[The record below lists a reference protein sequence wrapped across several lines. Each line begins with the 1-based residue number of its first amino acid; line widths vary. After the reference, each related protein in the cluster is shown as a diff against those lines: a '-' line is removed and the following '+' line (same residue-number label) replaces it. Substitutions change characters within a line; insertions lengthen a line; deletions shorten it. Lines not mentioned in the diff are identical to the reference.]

1 MARGRVM
8 AAVAA
13 VASAAL
19 TVGSGAPAGAAPGNG
34 GLPDANGY
42 VAVAVSV
49 SGDVSASKRASVR
62 LPPAL
67 CWWKPWPGDGVN
79 PDNPEAVKEY
89 YFEEL
94 RPWLNGH
101 AAAGQLH
108 VSSESDFDQAIE
120 MQESGNPR
128 TWYQLQVRDD
138 VPTGDPA
145 GRAEIL
151 TNAGCSQANDRLY
164 EGMPVMITLRHFP
177 FRTPEPP
184 KIDAETLA
192 EYAYEVMQLEEPT
205 LDWNPKIGAQDNAAL
220 LNLPTWLWVDE
231 GGAVGDKAVTATAGD
246 VSVTVTAQ
254 SNGISVVSPAGSTE
268 CSVAQSRQRYGA
280 GVAPASACLLDFTR
294 ASHGMPGG
302 FPVRSSTAWQAEW
315 SSNTGESGTLPG
327 RTIGAVTNIRV
338 AGSQALVTQ
347 VD

>member
-1 MARGRVM
+1 MTRRRGMAV
-8 AAVAA
+8 VAA
-13 VASAAL
+13 VATAL
-19 TVGSGAPAGAAPGNG
+19 TVGSAAPGLAAPGNG
-34 GLPDANGY
+34 GLPDDNGY

-67 CWWKPWPGDGVN
+67 CWWKAWPGDGVD
-79 PDNPEAVKEY
+79 PDDPEAVKEY
-89 YFEEL
+89 YFDEL
-94 RPWLNGH
+94 RPWLTGH

-108 VSSESDFDQAIE
+108 VASESDFDQAITMSE
-120 MQESGNPR
+120 AGNRR
-128 TWYQLQVRDD
+128 TWYQLQVRGD
-138 VPTGDPA
+138 VPTGSPSA
-145 GRAEIL
+145 RAEML
-151 TNAGCSQANDRLY
+151 TKAGCSQANDTLY
-164 EGMPVMITLRHFP
+164 MGEPVMITLRHFP
-177 FRTPEPP
+177 FRSPEPP

-205 LDWNPKIGAQDNAAL
+205 LDWNPKIGDQGNAAL

-231 GGAVGDKAVTATAGD
+231 GGAVGDKSVTATAGD

-254 SNGISVVSPAGSTE
+254 SEGISVVSPAGSTE
-268 CSVAQSRQRYGA
+268 CSVEQSRQRYAAGA
-280 GVAPASACLLDFTR
+280 DPSSACLLDFTR

-315 SSNTGESGTLPG
+315 TSNTGESGTLPG